1 MSAKG
6 KRGRDNDD
14 DPYDDNSDN
23 NNNGHDYS
31 DDKYYLHRRNRR
43 KHDGNDNDDDVDWDD
58 DDSSKSHSSS
68 SSVSQHQNDQSRFSE
83 SIYAAISK
91 TKLRRKQELDQF
103 NIVPLPKHIIG
114 GIRDNSIV
122 EQHSNTRKCNCKS
135 NFHCLKVCKYERC
148 C

>member
-31 DDKYYLHRRNRR
+31 DDKYYLHRRNRG
-43 KHDGNDNDDDVDWDD
+43 KSDGNDDDVDWDD

-135 NFHCLKVCKYERC
+135 NFHCLKVCRYERC